1 MKNKTISLC
10 DKSFEVARKMPNF
23 SGWIREQ
30 LLRHHPKLKAEAAD
44 KPKPFMN
51 KNAVCKNCGAIGQH
65 WTLECPTLEG
75 NQ

>member
-10 DKSFEVARKMPNF
+10 EKSFEVARKMPNF

-30 LLRHHPKLKAEAAD
+30 LLKHQPVEW
-44 KPKPFMN
+44 KPAPVKNKPWMN

-65 WTLECPTLEG
+65 WTLQCPELEG
-75 NQ
+75 NE